1 MQKVTSYKDRYY
13 HRNQLSC
20 PQLSVISCKFQIH
33 ITRFNCVVHPV
44 CFLVCSWAWNWHR
57 EVYILWLSSG
67 SSRTGFKVLPG
78 IESSGNQVR
87 SVLGTIPAAS
97 GLLWWFSGAKA
108 CGKRRERSSSV
119 ARGRTSART
128 ESALSGCVCALTR
141 NTLRLALTGRRYIQR
156 ERPRSSARSMFFL
169 LCSFARASPCPPF
182 CLPFKSLAFYP
193 SAGCSSQIY
202 YFGRMMHREIRG
214 FARHCQ
220 PSGSFTSALTSW

>member
-1 MQKVTSYKDRYY
+1 MF
-13 HRNQLSC
+13 SC
-20 PQLSVISCKFQIH
+20 VFVGVELTQRGIYTLTIV
-33 ITRFNCVVHPV
+33 
-44 CFLVCSWAWNWHR
+44 W
-57 EVYILWLSSG
+57 
-67 SSRTGFKVLPG
+67 
-78 IESSGNQVR
+78 IESNGVQSSARDRVEWKSSAFR
-87 SVLGTIPAAS
+87 SRDDTGRLWFAMVVFWCKSMREEERKELV
-97 GLLWWFSGAKA
+97 GLS
-108 CGKRRERSSSV
+108 R

-169 LCSFARASPCPPF
+169 LRSLARASPCPPF

>member
-1 MQKVTSYKDRYY
+1 MVVFWCKSMREEERKELVG
-13 HRNQLSC
+13 LS
-20 PQLSVISCKFQIH
+20 
-33 ITRFNCVVHPV
+33 R
-44 CFLVCSWAWNWHR
+44 
-57 EVYILWLSSG
+57 
-67 SSRTGFKVLPG
+67 
-78 IESSGNQVR
+78 
-87 SVLGTIPAAS
+87 
-97 GLLWWFSGAKA
+97 
-108 CGKRRERSSSV
+108 

-169 LCSFARASPCPPF
+169 LRSFARASPCPPF